1 MVIEIDIC
9 RFAPIAVPSEN
20 ESPLLVDADRMKIS
34 QLAAQLFEMIAR
46 RYAQVLIGAGI
57 VDHLQSTKQPAFQIG
72 WNVSRSHVIHKKS
85 RATNRPEN

>member
-34 QLAAQLFEMIAR
+34 QLAAQL
-46 RYAQVLIGAGI
+46 
-57 VDHLQSTKQPAFQIG
+57 
-72 WNVSRSHVIHKKS
+72 
-85 RATNRPEN
+85 NRMTAV